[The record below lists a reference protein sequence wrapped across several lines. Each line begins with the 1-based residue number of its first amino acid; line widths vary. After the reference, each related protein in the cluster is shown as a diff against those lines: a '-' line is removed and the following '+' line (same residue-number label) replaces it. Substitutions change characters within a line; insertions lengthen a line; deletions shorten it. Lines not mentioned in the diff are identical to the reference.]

1 MARGRAPPS
10 RRGSGFEAPQPF
22 WGLTAAARA
31 ARRARGALCDRHCWS
46 ICEKNSAAGS
56 CTSGPVCAAARRA
69 MPSLRAAWCV
79 AGLPW
84 ARCRRPAR
92 VAARR
97 WSYSHLSGAFKI
109 GQENVVACGSC
120 PGAAYGAAEA
130 VDGPNGFLWTCS
142 SPLGSAD
149 CAVFALTAEK
159 TSSGACMCGEV
170 MMVLQPAVLPLR
182 AAGGVALEGM
192 GLRVPSS
199 PLSSLPSSPC
209 PVVHSPPG
217 VASGPSHQCLCS
229 ITTCVAVPLMPQSLG
244 VLKPWV
250 LLIQSGPPSSGDAY
264 AGKAGTTGLL
274 SGLRKPVGTVYPTP
288 SWSVYDNVC
297 VTGRVCLSSAWG
309 SRFQGSCYALPMA
322 MSSNGFHYSAA
333 HCKQL
338 HTHAAAHSCTAHTAR
353 GSPRSRTPDERARR
367 MEAEGASIHDAGSNS
382 LLLAALHS

>member
-1 MARGRAPPS
+1 MAGRHLRGVALGSRLLSPSGASLPRPAPLVGRVARCATAIAGPFVKKILLQEAALQGLCAPL
-10 RRGSGFEAPQPF
+10 RGGLCLRSGQHGASLAFL
-22 WGLTAAARA
+22 GHGAAAR
-31 ARRARGALCDRHCWS
+31 
-46 ICEKNSAAGS
+46 
-56 CTSGPVCAAARRA
+56 PV
-69 MPSLRAAWCV
+69 SLRVGGATVTSLVPSKLVKKMLW
-79 AGLPW
+79 
-84 ARCRRPAR
+84 PA
-92 VAARR
+92 
-97 WSYSHLSGAFKI
+97 
-109 GQENVVACGSC
+109 GSC

-159 TSSGACMCGEV
+159 TSSGACICGEV

-367 MEAEGASIHDAGSNS
+367 VEAEGASIHDAGSNS